1 MGYGLLGL
9 LPDQLFALTL
19 PEFLDMANA
28 KMYYRSLD
36 GDTEMQRTAWQT
48 SLLMS
53 ATGNYGKKG
62 VDPKK
67 LYKPQFDEMG
77 QPIKQKEEHG
87 AFTPIDKEIKDNK
100 LNELIAKFNNR

>member
-1 MGYGLLGL
+1 MVS
-9 LPDQLFALTL
+9 
-19 PEFLDMANA
+19 A
-28 KMYYRSLD
+28 KLYFKSLD

-77 QPIKQKEEHG
+77 QPIKSAESHG
-87 AFTPIDKEIKDNK
+87 AFTPIDKEEKDKK
-100 LNELIAKFNNR
+100 LNELMAKFNNR

>member
-1 MGYGLLGL
+1 M
-9 LPDQLFALTL
+9 
-19 PEFLDMANA
+19 DMVNA

-48 SLLMS
+48 SLLMG

-67 LYKPQFDEMG
+67 LYKPMFDDMG
-77 QPIKQKEEHG
+77 KPIIQQEGQG
-87 AFTPIDKEIKDNK
+87 AFTPIDKEIKDQK
-100 LNELIAKFNNR
+100 LNELMAKFNKG

>member
-1 MGYGLLGL
+1 LGL
-9 LPDQLFALTL
+9 LPDQLFNLTL
-19 PEFLDMANA
+19 PEFTDMVSA
-28 KMYYRSLD
+28 KLYFKSLD

-77 QPIKQKEEHG
+77 QPIKSAETHG
-87 AFTPIDKEIKDNK
+87 AFTPIDKEEKDKK
-100 LNELIAKFNNR
+100 LNELMAKFNNR